1 MVAYACNPSTQ
12 EAKQK
17 DTEIEAI
24 LEYTASWRSAWA
36 QSKTLLLCK
45 NKKQKESK

>member
-24 LEYTASWRSAWA
+24 LEYTAS
-36 QSKTLLLCK
+36 
-45 NKKQKESK
+45 